1 MYKINTQPSVI
12 IPIFLSPPS
21 FQDITVQAIFF
32 DAVKMAV
39 GYLLMFGYT
48 MFFLG
53 RTNLVEHRSVI
64 ALLGILSVGFG
75 LMIGMGV
82 FVIIGIPMVFYIWRF
97 VNDLLSGRFDLGD
110 AALAAV
116 LLVIFIGFLRILA
129 KRVHRWHVQL
139 DT

>member
-1 MYKINTQPSVI
+1 M
-12 IPIFLSPPS
+12 
-21 FQDITVQAIFF
+21 QAIFF

-75 LMIGMGV
+75 LMIGMG
-82 FVIIGIPMVFYIWRF
+82 ISSAIGLPYTPIHGILPF
-97 VNDLLSGRFDLGD
+97 LALGN
-110 AALAAV
+110 
-116 LLVIFIGFLRILA
+116 
-129 KRVHRWHVQL
+129 KSY
-139 DT
+139 